1 MNLPAETRRRGG
13 PLARHLAMVGLLAL
27 AGWGLA
33 GCGGSNDD
41 EPGVTSMVANN
52 TRYSRVAT
60 VTISGRNLQ
69 AGITMQMEGG
79 CENLTRVAGGTDDT
93 QQYTCEVAAV
103 GEHVANVYSTGGA
116 FLGRLTFKVPQPQ
129 VSLTTSKGVITL
141 DLDAV
146 NAPVTTRNFLNYIG
160 SGFYRNVLVHR
171 AIPARGLVSG
181 GYTTGLVAKAPT
193 QPAIKL
199 ESSNG
204 LKNVRGALG
213 MVRGEAFDSATSQWY
228 INTADNP
235 DLDYVSAEQP
245 GFAVFGTVLSGL
257 DVADA
262 ITAVETKSD
271 PAKGLTDVPVVEIL
285 ITAASQTR

>member
-1 MNLPAETRRRGG
+1 
-13 PLARHLAMVGLLAL
+13 
-27 AGWGLA
+27 
-33 GCGGSNDD
+33 
-41 EPGVTSMVANN
+41 
-52 TRYSRVAT
+52 
-60 VTISGRNLQ
+60 
-69 AGITMQMEGG
+69 MQMEGG
-79 CENLTRVAGGTDDT
+79 CENLTRVAGGTDET

-103 GEHVANVYSTGGA
+103 GEHVATVYSRSGA
-116 FLGRLTFKVPQPQ
+116 FLGSLTFQVPQPQ

-146 NAPVTTRNFLNYIG
+146 NSPVTTRNFLNYVG

-199 ESSNG
+199 ESNNG
-204 LKNVRGALG
+204 LKNMRGALG
-213 MVRGEAFDSATSQWY
+213 MVRGDAFDSATSQWY

-235 DLDYVSAEQP
+235 DLDYVDAERP
-245 GFAVFGTVLSGL
+245 GYAVFGNVLAGL

-262 ITAVETKSD
+262 ITAVETRSD
-271 PAKGLTDVPVVEIL
+271 PATGLTDVPVVEIL

>member
-1 MNLPAETRRRGG
+1 MNFNAEIRRRGG
-13 PLARHLAMVGLLAL
+13 PLARHLAMAGLLAL
-27 AGWGLA
+27 VVWGLA

-41 EPGVTSMVANN
+41 EAGVTSMVAGN

-69 AGITMQMEGG
+69 AGITVQMEGG
-79 CENLTRVAGGTDDT
+79 CENLARVAGGTDDT
-93 QQYTCEVAAV
+93 QQFTCDVLAV
-103 GEHVANVYSTGGA
+103 GEHVANVYSTGGS
-116 FLGRLTFKVPQPQ
+116 FLGRLTFQVRQPQ

-141 DLDAV
+141 ELDAV
-146 NAPVTTRNFLNYIG
+146 AAPVTARNFLNYIA

-199 ESSNG
+199 ESNNG

-213 MVRGEAFDSATSQWY
+213 MLRGESFDSATSQWY
-228 INTADNP
+228 INTVDNP
-235 DLDYVSAEQP
+235 DLDYVDAEQP
-245 GFAVFGTVLSGL
+245 GYAVFGAVLTGL

-262 ITAVETKSD
+262 ITAVATRTD
-271 PAKGLTDVPVVEIL
+271 TATGLTDVPVVEIP
-285 ITAASQTR
+285 ITAASQIR